1 MSLLGRNSGRKT
13 ASHFSWTCAKAAV
26 FRRDR
31 SGGAGLEFAL
41 IAPFLIMLLFGIFA
55 FGWSMNSISS
65 VRYTLE
71 MSARSLQLQN
81 TLTQAD
87 IQAIATQKLQALG
100 LKDVVVTIVMDP
112 ASGGFR
118 MAHLTASYAFVINFP
133 YFSAFPINY
142 ATTVT
147 VPLVGG

>member
-1 MSLLGRNSGRKT
+1 MSAR
-13 ASHFSWTCAKAAV
+13 ASA

-41 IAPFLIMLLFGIFA
+41 IAPFLVMLLFGIFA
-55 FGWSMNSISS
+55 FGWSMHSVSG

-71 MSARSLQLQN
+71 TSARSLQLQN

-87 IQAIATQKLQALG
+87 IQSIATQKLQALG
-100 LKDVVVTIVMDP
+100 FNDVNVTIAIDP

-118 MAHLTASYAFVINFP
+118 MAHLTAAYAFVIDFP
-133 YFSAFPINY
+133 YFNQFPVNY

>member
-1 MSLLGRNSGRKT
+1 MSASSG
-13 ASHFSWTCAKAAV
+13 ASA

-41 IAPFLIMLLFGIFA
+41 IAPFLMILLFGIFA
-55 FGWSMNSISS
+55 LGWSMHSVSS

-71 MSARSLQLQN
+71 TSSRSLQLQN

-87 IQAIATQKLQALG
+87 IQSIATQKLQALG
-100 LKDVVVTIVMDP
+100 LKDVNVTIAIDP

-118 MAHLTASYAFVINFP
+118 MAHLTATYAFVIDFP

>member
-1 MSLLGRNSGRKT
+1 M
-13 ASHFSWTCAKAAV
+13 

-100 LKDVVVTIVMDP
+100 LKDVVVTIVIDP
-112 ASGGFR
+112 GSGGFR

>member
-1 MSLLGRNSGRKT
+1 M
-13 ASHFSWTCAKAAV
+13 AAA

-118 MAHLTASYAFVINFP
+118 MAHLTASYAFVIDFP

-147 VPLVGG
+147 VPLVGA